1 VTGDAPP
8 GGERSVDA
16 SVGAS
21 GSDRDADERRRRSS
35 WRAGLSLEGTPSA
48 IPKTREGQRAL
59 SDYARAVAE
68 ELLRESARPRAADAD
83 GLAAFGSSHSGGFLL
98 EAFEEEPDTAMSRV
112 LVPLNHQKL
121 LSEFRS
127 LLPEGNEGDDDEPG
141 ERRDDDGEKR
151 ERDK

>member
-1 VTGDAPP
+1 
-8 GGERSVDA
+8 
-16 SVGAS
+16 
-21 GSDRDADERRRRSS
+21 
-35 WRAGLSLEGTPSA
+35 
-48 IPKTREGQRAL
+48 
-59 SDYARAVAE
+59 
-68 ELLRESARPRAADAD
+68 
-83 GLAAFGSSHSGGFLL
+83 
-98 EAFEEEPDTAMSRV
+98 MSRV